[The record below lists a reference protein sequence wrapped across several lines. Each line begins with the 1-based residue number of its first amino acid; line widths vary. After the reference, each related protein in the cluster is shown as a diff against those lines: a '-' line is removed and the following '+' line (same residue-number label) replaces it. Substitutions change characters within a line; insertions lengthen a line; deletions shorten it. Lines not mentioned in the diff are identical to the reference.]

1 MLLWTIF
8 VCAKLHLSLYYFKFI
23 VVIANIKLKSKKYI
37 VLCKVQSKLYIYSS
51 KCNFSI
57 QGFHIRIT

>member
-37 VLCKVQSKLYIYSS
+37 VLCKVNLNCIFTVRNVIFPYRDFTYA
-51 KCNFSI
+51 
-57 QGFHIRIT
+57 